1 MDEEAGMAQA
11 MTRTPSGAL
20 AARVRAGSG
29 VNVYAC
35 YQCKKCSTGCPV
47 AEFGDVHPAQVLRAV
62 QFGDEGRSVES
73 RFIWLCTGC
82 EACTTRC
89 PAGVDVASVM
99 EELRIVARRDG
110 RGRTDMPF
118 ARMLDINYRSFRR
131 WGRLYEIE
139 LVALDLLRRPRAVL
153 DTMRLGVGMLAR
165 GKVRLLPGIGDR
177 KQMRRISRAAERIE
191 ARRRAVAKLAAA
203 GAPPGASLSAAA
215 DAPEAEA
222 PS

>member
-1 MDEEAGMAQA
+1 MAQA
-11 MTRTPSGAL
+11 VMRTPSGAL

-62 QFGDEGRSVES
+62 QLGDEGRSVES

-110 RGRTDMPF
+110 RVRTCRSRGCSTSTTGRSG
-118 ARMLDINYRSFRR
+118 AGAS
-131 WGRLYEIE
+131 YETE
-139 LVALDLLRRPRAVL
+139 LVALDLLRRPPCSTR
-153 DTMRLGVGMLAR
+153 
-165 GKVRLLPGIGDR
+165 
-177 KQMRRISRAAERIE
+177 
-191 ARRRAVAKLAAA
+191 
-203 GAPPGASLSAAA
+203 
-215 DAPEAEA
+215 
-222 PS
+222 